1 MAEKPKI
8 TSSEIGTLWQTY
20 REKTFILR
28 LLEYLIPNA
37 DDQEAEK
44 IMTNL
49 YKNLDAYVEKIK
61 HLFENEGA
69 AVPIGFSSQDV
80 NIHAPK
86 LFENSFDIMFVRTIK
101 EVSMALYTLNMGK
114 SYREDIINIYKDL
127 TAITQGCYNECTQYL
142 LERDILTRPPF
153 IPMPISCEYINDLNY
168 LNGFNLMGNARQMN
182 TVEFSSIY
190 HGMETNK
197 IGMIIMS
204 AFAQVAQEKE
214 VQKYFHKGMEISKKV
229 VKEFSKILL
238 DDDISPTLSSG
249 GNINNS
255 KNSPFSDKLMM
266 YCNFLLCNLSIGGH
280 GFGFAFNLRND
291 LKMKALLI
299 AKDVVDYAHEGTKL
313 MVKNGWMEKPPELK
327 LK

>member
-1 MAEKPKI
+1 MPEKPKI
-8 TSSEIGTLWQTY
+8 TSSEIGTLWSTY
-20 REKTFILR
+20 GEKTFILR
-28 LLEYLIPNA
+28 VLEYLIPNA
-37 DDQEAEK
+37 DDQKAEQ
-44 IMTNL
+44 IMTTL
-49 YKNLDAYVEKIK
+49 YKNLSTYVEKIET
-61 HLFENEGA
+61 LFENEGA

-86 LFENSFDIMFVRTIK
+86 LFENGFDIMFIRTIK

-153 IPMPISCEYINDLNY
+153 IPMPISAEYINDLHY
-168 LNGFNLMGNARQMN
+168 LNGLNLMGDTRQLN
-182 TVEFSSIY
+182 TIEFSSLY

-197 IGMIIMS
+197 IGMILMA
-204 AFAQVAQEKE
+204 AFSQVAQEKE
-214 VQKYFHKGMEISKKV
+214 VQQYFHKGMEISKKI

-249 GNINNS
+249 GNTTNS

-266 YCNFLLCNLSIGGH
+266 YCNFLLCSLSIGGNA
-280 GFGFAFNLRND
+280 FGFAFNLRND
-291 LKMKALLI
+291 LKMKALLV
-299 AKDVVDYAHEGTKL
+299 AKDIVDYASDGTKL
-313 MVKNGWMEKPPELK
+313 MVKKGWIEKPPELK

>member
-1 MAEKPKI
+1 
-8 TSSEIGTLWQTY
+8 LHQ
-20 REKTFILR
+20 
-28 LLEYLIPNA
+28 
-37 DDQEAEK
+37 
-44 IMTNL
+44 NL
-49 YKNLDAYVEKIK
+49 STYVEKIK
-61 HLFENEGA
+61 TLFENEGA
-69 AVPIGFSSQDV
+69 AIPIGFSSQDV

-86 LFENSFDIMFVRTIK
+86 LFENGFDIMFVRTIK
-101 EVSMALYTLNMGK
+101 EISMALYTLNMGN
-114 SYREDIINIYKDL
+114 SYRTDVINIYKDL

-153 IPMPISCEYINDLNY
+153 VPMPISCEYINDLNY

-182 TVEFSSIY
+182 TIEFSSIY

-204 AFAQVAQEKE
+204 AFAQIAQEKE
-214 VQKYFHKGMEISKKV
+214 VQQYFHKGMEISKKV
-229 VKEFSKILL
+229 VKEFSKTLL
-238 DDDISPTLSSG
+238 DDDISPTFSSG

-266 YCNFLLCNLSIGGH
+266 YCNFLLCNLSIGGNA
-280 GFGFAFNLRND
+280 FGFAFNLRND

-313 MVKNGWMEKPPELK
+313 MVKNGWIEKPPELK